1 MQRMPPAYSSAP
13 SLGCSSSRN
22 SRVASVRHPPPPLQN
37 RQVRGS
43 VSKKSAAAA
52 SGAVMGSEHF
62 FGSSSALGRPPQP
75 HSSSQSGS
83 SSQTH
88 HPWSPDRSRRGVH
101 RIIPLSI
108 PRSRNPGCHI
118 SRHRFSRSLINRSIS
133 SICRAVS
140 LTAGPPKL
148 PRSAMQFSSFKAS

>member
-43 VSKKSAAAA
+43 VSKKTAAAA

-75 HSSSQSGS
+75 HSSQSGS